1 MAEGS
6 QVADATADAAGETAG
21 TDGGGAETGAGG
33 AETGAGGAETGGT
46 ETGGAETGGAETGG
60 ADKGQGWLRR
70 LFRYC
75 WRYRGDVL
83 LALGASL
90 AGMAVMALV
99 PLVPKLIIDDVI
111 VRHERSLAPWATLLI
126 VAALV
131 VYVLTYVR
139 RFYGGRLALD
149 VQHALRTDMYASI
162 TRLDGRRQDNLST
175 GQVIGRGTSDLQLIQ
190 GLLFMVPM
198 LIGNILLFLVSLV
211 VMAVLSP
218 LLTVVALA
226 VAPAL
231 WILASR
237 SRTRLF
243 PATWYAQGQ
252 AAAVAGVVDGAVTG
266 VRVVKGFGQE
276 AQETDK
282 LREAGRRLFAAR
294 LRTVR
299 LNSRYT
305 PALQAV
311 PALGQVA
318 MLALG
323 GWMAT
328 RGQISLGTFVAF
340 STYLAQLVG
349 PVRMLTMVLTI
360 GQQARAGVERVFEL
374 IDTEPVIHERPD
386 ARELPEDAPATV
398 EFDRVSFGYDPER
411 PVLSEVSLRIEP
423 GETLAV
429 VGASGSGKSTLS
441 MLLPRFYDVSSG
453 AVRIGGHDVRE
464 LTYDSLRGAI
474 GLVPEDSFLFSDTV
488 RANLAYGL
496 PDASEERIRAAAR
509 AAQADGFI
517 SALPD
522 GYDTEVGEQGLTLS
536 GGQRQRLALARAILT
551 DPRLLILDDA
561 TSAVDARV
569 EHEIHEALRG
579 VMAGRTTLLI
589 AHRPSTLALADR
601 IAVMERGRVV
611 DVGTDAELRARSA
624 LYRNLLT
631 EDAAPDVPA
640 VPSAPA
646 VPDVPAVPSAPATP
660 AAPGGDGAARTAAP
674 AAGNGSRPWA
684 GADGPAHA
692 EPRGGG
698 AHAAGFAGA
707 FGGEAAASGLA
718 EPCLEEEPS
727 ADGDRPARGRE
738 GCSRPAAGPR
748 ARGGDDPAHASGE
761 ADGDGV
767 ASEPWIRPAG
777 DGADGAVQAGGAR
790 PRYGDAPGHAAADA
804 AGPDAGRPSRRGG
817 DGAAPEP
824 WARPDDGEGRCR
836 PHGGDDPD
844 HARAGDGDGAGFAGV
859 SSGGPGARPGGAGA
873 ARGRQVTPELWVR
886 PAGDGRKAGAPAV
899 AAVAGPGMAGALS
912 GMPATP
918 ELLAKVAALPP
929 ATDTPDI
936 DEEAATRAEETYGL
950 RRLLR
955 GFGAPLA
962 LALLLVALDALAG
975 LLLPVLIR
983 HGIDQGVQRLALGA
997 VWTASGLAL
1006 LVVLAQW
1013 AVQVGETR
1021 LTGRTGERVLYALR
1035 VKIFA
1040 QLQRLG
1046 LDYYERELTGKIMTR
1061 MTTDVDA
1068 LSTFLQTGLVTAV
1081 VSLLTFF
1088 GILVALLVIDVQLAL
1103 VVFLTLPPLIIGTVL
1118 FRRRSVKAY
1127 QLARERVSVVNA
1139 DLQESVAGLRIVQA
1153 FRRERSGRERFAA
1166 RSDAYRQAR
1175 LRGQRLISVYFPFV
1189 QLLSS
1194 VASALVLIVG
1204 AGRVG
1209 DGTLTTGALVAYLLY
1224 IDLFFAPVQQLSQV
1238 FDGYQQATV
1247 SLGRIQELLREP
1259 TTTPVADAPREVGAM
1274 RGEIAFEDVRFRYGD
1289 GEEALAGISLTIPA
1303 GQTVAFVGET
1313 GAGKSTLV
1321 KLVARFYDPTGG
1333 AVRVDGADLREL
1345 DLTEYRGHLGVVPQ
1359 EPYLFAG
1366 TVRDAIAYGRP
1377 DASDAEVEAAAR
1389 AVGAHEMVAS
1399 LDGGYLHEVAERGRN
1414 LSAGQRQLIALARAE
1429 LVDPD
1434 ILLLDEATAA
1444 LDLATEALV
1453 NQATDRLTG
1462 RRTTLVVAHR
1472 LTTAARAD
1480 RVVVLDH
1487 GRVVEDG
1494 THEELVA
1501 RDGRYATLWRTFM
1514 GETAP
1519 AVA

>member
-1 MAEGS
+1 M
-6 QVADATADAAGETAG
+6 
-21 TDGGGAETGAGG
+21 GGA
-33 AETGAGGAETGGT
+33 
-46 ETGGAETGGAETGG
+46 G
-60 ADKGQGWLRR
+60 ADGPDAGQGWVRR
-70 LFRYC
+70 LFGYC
-75 WRYRGDVL
+75 WQYRSDVL

-111 VRHERSLAPWATLLI
+111 VSHDRSLAPWATLLI

-149 VQHALRTDMYASI
+149 VQHALRTEMFAAI
-162 TRLDGRRQDNLST
+162 ARFDGRRQDKLST
-175 GQVIGRGTSDLQLIQ
+175 GQIIGRATSDLQLIQ

-198 LIGNILLFLVSLV
+198 MIGNILLFLVSLV

-237 SRTRLF
+237 SRIRLF

-282 LREAGRRLFAAR
+282 LREVGRRLFAAR

-328 RGQISLGTFVAF
+328 RGQITLGTFVAF

-349 PVRMLTMVLTI
+349 PVRMLTMLLTL

-374 IDTEPVIHERPD
+374 IDTEPVIDERPD

-464 LTYDSLRGAI
+464 LTYDSLRGAV

-488 RANLAYGL
+488 RANLAYGQ
-496 PDASEERIRAAAR
+496 PDASEERILAAAR

-517 SALPD
+517 SELPN

-551 DPRLLILDDA
+551 DPRLLVLDDA

-601 IAVMERGRVV
+601 IAVMDRGRVA
-611 DVGTDAELRARSA
+611 DVGTDEELRARSE
-624 LYRNLLT
+624 LYRSLLT
-631 EDAAPDVPA
+631 DETEPRGDGPAHVEPRGADASAHA
-640 VPSAPA
+640 VGLARAFGGESAATGLVEPGIDGGPS
-646 VPDVPAVPSAPATP
+646 VD
-660 AAPGGDGAARTAAP
+660 GDGAAR
-674 AAGNGSRPWA
+674 GR
-684 GADGPAHA
+684 
-692 EPRGGG
+692 E
-698 AHAAGFAGA
+698 
-707 FGGEAAASGLA
+707 EC
-718 EPCLEEEPS
+718 PCLEV
-727 ADGDRPARGRE
+727 GLQ
-738 GCSRPAAGPR
+738 
-748 ARGGDDPAHASGE
+748 ARGGDDPE
-761 ADGDGV
+761 
-767 ASEPWIRPAG
+767 
-777 DGADGAVQAGGAR
+777 
-790 PRYGDAPGHAAADA
+790 HAA
-804 AGPDAGRPSRRGG
+804 GCP
-817 DGAAPEP
+817 
-824 WARPDDGEGRCR
+824 
-836 PHGGDDPD
+836 
-844 HARAGDGDGAGFAGV
+844 
-859 SSGGPGARPGGAGA
+859 RPGG
-873 ARGRQVTPELWVR
+873 VTPELWVR
-886 PAGDGRKAGAPAV
+886 PDGDGRKGDTAAGAGAG
-899 AAVAGPGMAGALS
+899 AVAGPGLAGALS

-936 DEEAATRAEETYGL
+936 DEERAARPEEAYGL
-950 RRLLR
+950 RRLLH
-955 GFGAPLA
+955 GFGAPLLVA
-962 LALLLVALDALAG
+962 LALVAVDAIAG

-983 HGIDQGVQRLALGA
+983 HGIDQGVQRLSLGA
-997 VWTASGLAL
+997 VWAASGLAL

-1013 AVQVGETR
+1013 AAQIGETR
-1021 LTGRTGERVLYALR
+1021 MTGRTGERVLYALR

-1046 LDYYERELTGKIMTR
+1046 LDYYERELSGKIMTR

-1088 GILVALLVIDVQLAL
+1088 GILVALLIIDVELAL
-1103 VVFLTLPPLIIGTVL
+1103 VVFLTLPPLIIGTVV

-1127 QLARERVSVVNA
+1127 ELARERVSVVNA

-1166 RSDAYRQAR
+1166 RSDSYRQAR
-1175 LRGQRLISVYFPFV
+1175 IRGQRLISVYFPFV

-1209 DGTLTTGALVAYLLY
+1209 DGTLTAGALVAYLLY

-1259 TTTPVADAPREVGAM
+1259 TTTPVAEAPREVRAM
-1274 RGEIAFEDVRFRYGD
+1274 RGEIAFDDVRFRYGD
-1289 GEEALAGISLTIPA
+1289 GEEALAGISLTIPS

-1321 KLVARFYDPTGG
+1321 KLVARFYDPTEG
-1333 AVRVDGADLREL
+1333 AVRVDGVDLREL
-1345 DLTEYRGHLGVVPQ
+1345 DLTGYRGHLGVVPQ

-1377 DASDAEVEAAAR
+1377 GASDAEVEAAAR
-1389 AVGAHEMVAS
+1389 AVGAHAMVAS
-1399 LDGGYLHEVAERGRN
+1399 LDGGYLHEVSERGRN

-1429 LVDPD
+1429 LVNPD

-1501 RDGRYATLWRTFM
+1501 RDGRYAALWRTFM

-1519 AVA
+1519 ATV

>member
-1 MAEGS
+1 MADD
-6 QVADATADAAGETAG
+6 ADTADTRE
-21 TDGGGAETGAGG
+21 
-33 AETGAGGAETGGT
+33 
-46 ETGGAETGGAETGG
+46 
-60 ADKGQGWLRR
+60 GWARR
-70 LFRYC
+70 LIRYC
-75 WRYRGDVL
+75 WRYRRDVT

-90 AGMAVMALV
+90 GGMAVTALV
-99 PLVPKLIIDDVI
+99 PLVTKLIIDDVI
-111 VRHERSLAPWATLLI
+111 VKHDRSLAPWATLLV

-131 VYVLTYVR
+131 VYGLTFVR
-139 RFYGGRLALD
+139 RYYGGRLALD
-149 VQHALRTDMYASI
+149 VQHELRTEMFAAIS
-162 TRLDGRRQDNLST
+162 RFDGRRQDELST
-175 GQVIGRGTSDLQLIQ
+175 GQVIGRATSDLQLVQ

-198 LIGNILLFLVSLV
+198 MIGNVLLFVISLA

-218 LLTVVALA
+218 VLTVVALA

-231 WILASR
+231 WFIASR

-276 AQETDK
+276 EQETGK
-282 LREAGRRLFAAR
+282 LREVSRRLFAGR

-328 RGQISLGTFVAF
+328 RGQVTLGTFVAF

-349 PVRMLTMVLTI
+349 PVRMLTMILTV
-360 GQQARAGVERVFEL
+360 GQQARAGAERVFEL
-374 IDTEPVIHERPD
+374 IDTEPAIAERPD
-386 ARELPEDAPATV
+386 ARELPADAPATV
-398 EFDRVSFGYDPER
+398 EFDHVSFGYDAER
-411 PVLSEVSLRIEP
+411 PVLDDLSLRIEP
-423 GETLAV
+423 GETVAV
-429 VGASGSGKSTLS
+429 VGASGSGKSTLAL
-441 MLLPRFYDVSSG
+441 LLPRFYDVSAG
-453 AVRIGGHDVRE
+453 AVRVGGHDVRE
-464 LTYDSLRGAI
+464 LTYESLRAAI

-488 RANLAYGL
+488 RANIAYGQ
-496 PDASEERIRAAAR
+496 PDATEEQIRAAAR

-536 GGQRQRLALARAILT
+536 GGQRQRVALARAILT
-551 DPRLLILDDA
+551 DPRLLVLDDA

-589 AHRPSTLALADR
+589 AHRLSTLALADR
-601 IAVMERGRVV
+601 IAVLDRGRLA
-611 DVGTDAELRARSA
+611 DIGTHEELRERSV
-624 LYRNLLT
+624 LYRRLLT
-631 EDAAPDVPA
+631 DPDELSGIARDPAGSVAAGA
-640 VPSAPA
+640 V
-646 VPDVPAVPSAPATP
+646 
-660 AAPGGDGAARTAAP
+660 GGDGAVAV
-674 AAGNGSRPWA
+674 
-684 GADGPAHA
+684 
-692 EPRGGG
+692 
-698 AHAAGFAGA
+698 AGA
-707 FGGEAAASGLA
+707 FGGEASATGLA
-718 EPCLEEEPS
+718 VPYLDGVPGPDGESWGARTVISSTL
-727 ADGDRPARGRE
+727 ARQDGD
-738 GCSRPAAGPR
+738 
-748 ARGGDDPAHASGE
+748 D
-761 ADGDGV
+761 
-767 ASEPWIRPAG
+767 
-777 DGADGAVQAGGAR
+777 
-790 PRYGDAPGHAAADA
+790 DA
-804 AGPDAGRPSRRGG
+804 AENG
-817 DGAAPEP
+817 
-824 WARPDDGEGRCR
+824 
-836 PHGGDDPD
+836 
-844 HARAGDGDGAGFAGV
+844 
-859 SSGGPGARPGGAGA
+859 
-873 ARGRQVTPELWVR
+873 VTPELWVR
-886 PAGDGRKAGAPAV
+886 RADADGDSDLPGGGAAPAAT
-899 AAVAGPGMAGALS
+899 AAAAAPGPGMAGALA

-936 DEEAATRAEETYGL
+936 DEQRAARPERAYGL
-950 RRLLR
+950 RQLLR

-962 LALLLVALDALAG
+962 VSLLLVAVDALAG

-983 HGIDQGVQRLALGA
+983 HGIDQGVQRMALGA
-997 VWTASGLAL
+997 VWAASGLAL
-1006 LVVLAQW
+1006 VVVLAQW
-1013 AVQVGETR
+1013 AAQIGETR
-1021 LTGRTGERVLYALR
+1021 MTGRTGERVLYALR

-1088 GILVALLVIDVQLAL
+1088 GILVALLIIDVQLAL
-1103 VVFLTLPPLIIGTVL
+1103 VVFAALPLLVVGTIF
-1118 FRRRSVKAY
+1118 FRRQSVKTY
-1127 QLARERVSVVNA
+1127 ELARERVSVVNA

-1153 FRRERSGRERFAA
+1153 FRRERAGRERFAG
-1166 RSDAYRQAR
+1166 RSDAYRRAR
-1175 LRGQRLISVYFPFV
+1175 VRGQWLISVYFPFV

-1194 VASALVLIVG
+1194 VAAALVLIVG

-1209 DGTLTTGALVAYLLY
+1209 DNTLTAGALVAYLLY

-1247 SLGRIQELLREP
+1247 SLRRIQELLREP
-1259 TTTPVADAPREVGAM
+1259 TKTPLADAPREVRAL
-1274 RGEIAFEDVRFRYGD
+1274 RGEVAFDGVRFGYGD
-1289 GEEALAGISLTIPA
+1289 DGDEALAGIDLTIPA

-1321 KLVARFYDPTGG
+1321 KLVARFYDPSAG
-1333 AVRVDGADLREL
+1333 AVRVDGTDVREL
-1345 DLTEYRGHLGVVPQ
+1345 DLTAYRNRLGVVPQ
-1359 EPYLFAG
+1359 EPYLFPG

-1389 AVGAHEMVAS
+1389 AVGAHAMVAS
-1399 LDGGYLHEVAERGRN
+1399 LDGGYLHEVTERGRN

-1429 LVDPD
+1429 LVGPD

-1453 NQATDRLTG
+1453 NQATDRLAG

-1501 RDGRYATLWRTFM
+1501 LDGRYAELWRTFT

-1519 AVA
+1519 TAVA